1 MIKKL
6 LDVYKIY
13 FLISLV
19 VFVLVFLA
27 NYEKVNI
34 FLFIPAFFATLLV
47 PFLYELDYIF
57 QAYIIE
63 PESAFS
69 TTIKNLVT
77 QKNYRGVFIYAH
89 ENEGV
94 ILNSVLRSV
103 ITVLGIF
110 AIAFL
115 SIFTFSNVVSQS
127 ILLSFLLTSIYLQ
140 TISFVNGSYRSWYS
154 FLDFIPK
161 ASAAK
166 AFLVTQYL
174 VFIFFLLSIF

>member
-19 VFVLVFLA
+19 VFILVFLA
-27 NYEKVNI
+27 NYEKVNVL
-34 FLFIPAFFATLLV
+34 FFIPAFIGTLLI
-47 PFLYELDYIF
+47 PFIYELDYIF

-63 PESAFS
+63 PESTFS
-69 TTIKNLVT
+69 KNIKILMT

-103 ITVLGIF
+103 ITVVGIF

-115 SIFTFSNVVSQS
+115 SIFTFSNVISQA
-127 ILLSFLLTSIYLQ
+127 ILLAFLLTSVYLQ
-140 TISFVNGSYRSWYS
+140 TLSFVNGSYRSWYS
-154 FLDFIPK
+154 FIDFIPK
-161 ASAAK
+161 VKAAK
-166 AFLVTQYL
+166 IFLVIQYIVL
-174 VFIFFLLSIF
+174 IFFLLSIF